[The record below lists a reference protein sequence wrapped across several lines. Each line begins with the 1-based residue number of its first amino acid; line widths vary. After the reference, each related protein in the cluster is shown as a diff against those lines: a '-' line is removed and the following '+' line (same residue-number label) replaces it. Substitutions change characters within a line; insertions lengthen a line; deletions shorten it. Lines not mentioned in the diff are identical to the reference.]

1 MNKKNHGKLRNL
13 NKMKSSLSVGLKNEL
28 NAALNVESTERTER
42 TENANSNVNS
52 GEVVIVGDVHGDLN
66 QFIYPLLYF
75 IKNYDKCEK
84 IVYLGDYIDR
94 GESNVYIYEIL
105 KKLIDLK
112 NTKFEFLRG
121 NHESYDCGVYDYM
134 NVDVEGAMNSNTFI
148 KTFLFDKF
156 HNLDLDLIYY
166 DKRRNL
172 LFSHSPMSR
181 GLDEALK
188 LNDNKTDFKVMA
200 DNTYTDEKECKG
212 MEYRNIHGHIHKLSP
227 DEDIKKFINGEKK
240 MISIDGDAS
249 YGIRLVMNSYKK
261 TRRWTEDI
269 ETNIN
274 YLILNGDS
282 ENMKYKMIRKK
293 IGYGS
298 EEDFNTKSF
307 EWIKNKLI
315 EEVKGEI
322 GSDLNGDSDDDLVR
336 LKSVFEKL
344 SLKDSIDEFKKEYL
358 KMFSEDGKMKNVV
371 ENLKKLY
378 SDNLKRKGGVV
389 NIYFHDIPIEI
400 YQKFGY
406 FKQLDYI
413 PIYKLY
419 WFNVL
424 GLNEDDN
431 DINRRYRM
439 TGGKRM
445 IDMKKMVRVIVV
457 MMVMIICIISL
468 ILVSIKFIRNKAR
481 KVGDGTKII
490 DENLNNEQ

>member
-1 MNKKNHGKLRNL
+1 MNKKNHGKLRNSNEMKNGL
-13 NKMKSSLSVGLKNEL
+13 NVGLKNEL
-28 NAALNVESTERTER
+28 NVESNE
-42 TENANSNVNS
+42 NVNS

-84 IVYLGDYIDR
+84 IIYLGDYIDR

-105 KKLIDLK
+105 KKLVDLK

-134 NVDVEGAMNSNTFI
+134 NVDVEGAMNSKMFI

-166 DKRRNL
+166 DRRRNL

-200 DNTYTDEKECKG
+200 DNTYTDERECKG

-227 DEDIKKFINGEKK
+227 EEDIKKFVNGEKK

-274 YLILNGDS
+274 YLILNGDG
-282 ENMKYKMIRKK
+282 ENMKYKLIRKK
-293 IGYGS
+293 VGYGS
-298 EEDFNTKSF
+298 EEDFNTKPF

-315 EEVKGEI
+315 EEVKGKV
-322 GSDLNGDSDDDLVR
+322 GNDLKDDDLVR
-336 LKSVFEKL
+336 LKTMFEKL
-344 SLKDSIDEFKKEYL
+344 SLKESIDEFKKEYL
-358 KMFSEDGKMKNVV
+358 KLFSEDGKMKNVV

-389 NIYFHDIPIEI
+389 NVYFHDVPIEI

-406 FKQLDYI
+406 FKQLNYI
-413 PIYKLY
+413 SIYKLY
-419 WFNVL
+419 WFNIL

-439 TGGKRM
+439 AGGKRT
-445 IDMKKMVRVIVV
+445 IDMKKI
-457 MMVMIICIISL
+457 MMVIMMVIILIICIISL
-468 ILVSIKFIRNKAR
+468 ILVSIKFIRTKVRKA
-481 KVGDGTKII
+481 GDKMKII
-490 DENLNNEQ
+490 DES

>member
-1 MNKKNHGKLRNL
+1 MNKKNHGKLRNSNEMKNGL
-13 NKMKSSLSVGLKNEL
+13 NAGLKNEL
-28 NAALNVESTERTER
+28 NAESN
-42 TENANSNVNS
+42 ENANSNINS
-52 GEVVIVGDVHGDLN
+52 GETVIVGDVHGDLN

-105 KKLIDLK
+105 KKLVDLK
-112 NTKFEFLRG
+112 NNKFEFLRG

-134 NVDVEGAMNSNTFI
+134 NVDVEGAMNSKMFI

-166 DKRRNL
+166 DRRRNL

-200 DNTYTDEKECKG
+200 DNTYTDERECKG

-227 DEDIKKFINGEKK
+227 EEDIKKFISGEKK

-274 YLILNGDS
+274 YLILNGDG
-282 ENMKYKMIRKK
+282 ENMKYKLIRKK
-293 IGYGS
+293 ISYGS
-298 EEDFNTKSF
+298 EEDFNTKPF

-315 EEVKGEI
+315 EEVKGKV
-322 GSDLNGDSDDDLVR
+322 GNDLKDDDLVR
-336 LKSVFEKL
+336 LKTMFEKL
-344 SLKDSIDEFKKEYL
+344 SLKESIDEFKKEYL
-358 KMFSEDGKMKNVV
+358 KLFSEDGKMKNVV

-389 NIYFHDIPIEI
+389 NVYFHDVPIEI

-406 FKQLDYI
+406 FKQLNYI
-413 PIYKLY
+413 SIYKLY
-419 WFNVL
+419 WFNIL

-439 TGGKRM
+439 TGGKST
-445 IDMKKMVRVIVV
+445 IDMKKIVRVI
-457 MMVMIICIISL
+457 MMVIILIICIISL
-468 ILVSIKFIRNKAR
+468 ILVSIKFIRIKVK
-481 KVGDGTKII
+481 KVGDETKII
-490 DENLNNEQ
+490 DES